1 MSAKRDY
8 YTVLG
13 VDRQATDEE
22 VKKAFRRLARQC
34 HPDVNKDP
42 GAEAR
47 FKEINE
53 AYEVL
58 SDGDKRAMYD
68 RFGTADPQAGFGSGP
83 FSGFGGGGAGGF
95 GGIEDI
101 FDAFFGGA
109 RAGTAARSGPVRGVD
124 LRYDLR
130 IEFEEA
136 VFGCEKQIL
145 IPRHETCPQCKG
157 SGAEPGTQPIRC
169 PQCNGT
175 GEVRRQQQTF
185 LGSFVQVNACPRCN
199 GEREIVTTPCTQC
212 RGRKVI
218 QVERTISVKIP
229 AGVDSG
235 TRVRL
240 AGEGE
245 AGQKGGPPG
254 NLFVVLDVK
263 PHPYFKRQE
272 NQIVL
277 ETPLNMARAAL
288 GGKLKVPTLDGD
300 VELDIPAGTQTGDTF
315 RLRGKGIPYL
325 QRGGRGDQL
334 VLVRV
339 VTPTKLTSRQEE
351 LLKELAST
359 MCDED
364 CRQPQKGLF
373 DKIRDALGIN
383 GGN

>member
-8 YTVLG
+8 YSVLG

-22 VKKAFRRLARQC
+22 VKKAFRRLARQY
-34 HPDVNKDP
+34 HPDVSKSPD
-42 GAEAR
+42 AEAR

-68 RFGTADPQAGFGSGP
+68 RFGHTGPQT
-83 FSGFGGGGAGGF
+83 GFGGGGFAEYGF
-95 GGIEDI
+95 GDITDI
-101 FDAFFGGA
+101 FDAFFGGGM
-109 RAGTAARSGPVRGVD
+109 RAGAAARSGPVRGAD
-124 LRYDLR
+124 LRYDLK

-136 VFGCEKQIL
+136 AFGCEKQIA

-157 SGAEPGTQPIRC
+157 SGAEPGTHPIRC

-185 LGSFVQVNACPRCN
+185 FGSRLQVNVCPRCN
-199 GEREIVTTPCTQC
+199 GDREIVTTPCSQC

-218 QVERTISVKIP
+218 QVERTLSVKIP

-235 TRVRL
+235 VHVRL
-240 AGEGE
+240 ASEGE
-245 AGQKGGPPG
+245 AGQRGGPPG
-254 NLFVVLDVK
+254 NLFVVLEVK
-263 PHPYFKRQE
+263 PHPYFQRQE
-272 NQIVL
+272 NQIIL

-288 GGKLKVPTLDGD
+288 GGKVKVPTLDGD
-300 VELDIPAGTQTGDTF
+300 VELEIPAGTQTGDTF

-325 QRGGRGDQL
+325 QRSGRGDQL

-339 VTPTKLTSRQEE
+339 VTPTKLTPRQEE
-351 LLKELAST
+351 LFRELAGT

-364 CRQPQKGLF
+364 CRQPQKGLL
-373 DKIRDALGIN
+373 DKIKEALGID
-383 GGN
+383 GGD

>member
-1 MSAKRDY
+1 MSAKHDY
-8 YTVLG
+8 YSVLG

-22 VKKAFRRLARQC
+22 VKKAFRRLARQY
-34 HPDVNKDP
+34 HPDVNKEP
-42 GAEAR
+42 GAEAK

-58 SDGDKRAMYD
+58 SDSDKRAMYD
-68 RFGTADPQAGFGSGP
+68 RFGHAGPQG
-83 FSGFGGGGAGGF
+83 GFGGGPSGYGF

-101 FDAFFGGA
+101 FDAFFGGGMRGGA
-109 RAGTAARSGPVRGVD
+109 AARSGPIRGAD
-124 LRYDLR
+124 LRYDLQ

-136 VFGCEKQIL
+136 IFGCEKQIVV
-145 IPRHETCPQCKG
+145 PRHETCPQCKG
-157 SGAEPGTQPIRC
+157 SGAEPGTHPIRC

-185 LGSFVQVNACPRCN
+185 LGSFVQVNVCPRCN
-199 GEREIVTTPCTQC
+199 GEREIVTTPCTKC

-218 QVERTISVKIP
+218 QVERIISVKIP
-229 AGVDSG
+229 PGVDSS

-245 AGQKGGPPG
+245 AGQRGGPPG

-263 PHPYFKRQE
+263 PHAYFQRQE

-277 ETPLNMARAAL
+277 EMPLNMARAAL
-288 GGKLKVPTLDGD
+288 GGKVKVPTLDGEVD
-300 VELDIPAGTQTGDTF
+300 LDIPAGTQTGDTF
-315 RLRGKGIPYL
+315 RLRGKGVPYL
-325 QRGGRGDQL
+325 QRNGRGDQL
-334 VLVRV
+334 LLVRV
-339 VTPTKLTSRQEE
+339 VTPTKLTSRQKE
-351 LLKELAST
+351 LFKELADT

-373 DKIRDALGIN
+373 DKVRDALGIN